1 MFPVDK
7 KVVII
12 TDLRTPEAQ
21 SAQEYLAQQGYE
33 VLGVPETVSLCDE
46 EALSAFAESCR
57 DRLCGVIHPAPPRV
71 LGGIDTVTE
80 EDWIKAREEGPI
92 AAFVVTKVFC
102 GIFRDKKEGS
112 LIYLN
117 SIHAE
122 KPVGKGFLFS
132 MGCGAVQMLAREV
145 NLDYG
150 TDNVNVFFVQRGIV
164 EDDLY
169 CRSDASHLYCG
180 VDLRYPL
187 RRIPENGNLNGM
199 LAFLLTPAAQPL
211 TGSDLRA
218 DSGMTMYYT
227 HRHMVEGRDY
237 YGAFGK

>member
-1 MFPVDK
+1 MEK

-12 TDLRTPEAQ
+12 TDLRSPEAR

-33 VLGVPETVSLCDE
+33 VPEIPETVSLCDE
-46 EALSAFAESCR
+46 EALAAFAETYR
-57 DRLCGVIHPAPPRV
+57 HRLCGVIHPAPPRI

-80 EDWIKAREEGPI
+80 EDWAKARDEGPI

-102 GIFRDKKEGS
+102 GIFRDNKEGA
-112 LIYLN
+112 LIFLN

-122 KPVGKGFLFS
+122 KPMGKGFLFS

-150 TDNVNVFFVQRGIV
+150 TDNVNVFFVQRGISK
-164 EDDLY
+164 DDLS
-169 CRSDASHLYCG
+169 CRSDVSSLYCG
-180 VDLRYPL
+180 VDMRYPL
-187 RRIPENGNLNGM
+187 RRIPDNGNLNGM

-218 DSGMTMYYT
+218 DGGMTMFYT

>member
-1 MFPVDK
+1 MEN

-12 TDLRTPEAQ
+12 TDLRSTEARD
-21 SAQEYLAQQGYE
+21 AQEYLAQIGYE
-33 VLGVPETVSLCDE
+33 VVAVPETVRLYDE
-46 EALSAFAESCR
+46 EALSAFAEPYR
-57 DRLCGVIHPAPPRV
+57 DRLCGVIHPAPARI
-71 LGGIDTVTE
+71 LGGIDDVTE
-80 EDWIKAREEGPI
+80 EDWARARDEGPI
-92 AAFVVTKVFC
+92 AALIVTKVFC

-132 MGCGAVQMLAREV
+132 MGCGAVQMLAREA

-150 TDNVNVFFVQRGIV
+150 TDNVNVFFVQRGIT
-164 EDDLY
+164 EDDMN
-169 CRSDASHLYCG
+169 CRSDASSLYSG
-180 VDLRYPL
+180 VDMRYPL
-187 RRIPENGNLNGM
+187 RRMPEKGNLNGM

-218 DSGMTMYYT
+218 DGGMTMFYT

-237 YGAFGK
+237 FGTNRK

>member
-1 MFPVDK
+1 MENK
-7 KVVII
+7 LVII
-12 TDLRTPEAQ
+12 TDVRSTEAQ
-21 SAQEYLAQQGYE
+21 SAQEYLAQAGYE
-33 VLGVPETVSLCDE
+33 VVAVPETVCLYNE
-46 EALSAFAESCR
+46 EALSAFAEPYR

-80 EDWIKAREEGPI
+80 EDWIKARDEGPI
-92 AAFVVTKVFC
+92 AAFVVAKVFC

-112 LIYLN
+112 LIFLN

-132 MGCGAVQMLAREV
+132 MGCGAVQMLAREI

-150 TDNVNVFFVQRGIV
+150 TDNVNVFFVQRGIT
-164 EDDLY
+164 EDDMD
-169 CRSDASHLYCG
+169 CRSDASNLYCG
-180 VDLRYPL
+180 VDMRYPL
-187 RRIPENGNLNGM
+187 RRMPEKGNLNGM

-218 DSGMTMYYT
+218 DGGMTMFYT
-227 HRHMVEGRDY
+227 HRKVVEGRKYFDLL
-237 YGAFGK
+237 